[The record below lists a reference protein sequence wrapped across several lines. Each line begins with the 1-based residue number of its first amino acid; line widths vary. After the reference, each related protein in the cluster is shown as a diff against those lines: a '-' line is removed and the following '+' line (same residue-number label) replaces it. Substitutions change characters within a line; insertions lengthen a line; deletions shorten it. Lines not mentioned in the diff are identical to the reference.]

1 MWDLGIQLDEVL
13 TLPKVYD
20 GGAVVEEGG
29 KVGGG
34 HVVEPHVV
42 PVDDR
47 LPHEQAASL
56 NRNSRNTRNLK

>member
-1 MWDLGIQLDEVL
+1 MTRFQLDEVL
-13 TLPKVYD
+13 ALPKVQD

-34 HVVEPHVV
+34 HVIQLHVV
-42 PVDDR
+42 TVDDR

-56 NRNSRNTRNLK
+56 DGEAIRISYLAKT